1 MRRSIKVALS
11 VCCFAVGVVS
21 HAQGDV
27 MPENEKTPG
36 DSYVG
41 PKDKAVKENLAKWQD
56 YKFGVLIHMGLYSQL
71 GICESWGL
79 APEDWV
85 TRNGYDDYDS
95 FAADYRGARF
105 SLNPVNLDS
114 EKWAKMFK
122 SAGAKYLIF
131 TSKHHDGFC
140 MYDSKFTDFKITN
153 PNLPNA
159 KNKNPDVLKNVLDAS
174 RKEGLSVGIYFSK
187 PDWSSQDFWWKYYPP
202 KDRNPNY
209 DIKAFPERW
218 KNFVKF
224 TQNQLDEL
232 TSNYGKVDV
241 LWLDGGWVRPTSTVK
256 ESEGKKGRQNLDI
269 NMKLI
274 AETARKKQPGLIVVD
289 RWVPGDYEDYLTPE
303 RKVLEKPIPEPW
315 ESCVT
320 LGNDWGWVPNDKY
333 KSGTE
338 VIQLLTGIVSKGGN
352 LLLGVGPDGK
362 GDFEPKVK
370 QALEE
375 VGKWLD
381 INGEAIYATKPVA
394 PYSEGNLYYTA
405 KGEKTVFGIYLP
417 AANQAELPAEIV
429 IKNQLKGKLNIA
441 LLGSNTK
448 LSYKKR
454 NDGISISIP
463 SALRKEL
470 AKKSGVVLKVSA
482 Q

>member
-1 MRRSIKVALS
+1 MKNKIKLVL
-11 VCCFAVGVVS
+11 VLCCFATVTLS
-21 HAQGDV
+21 HAQGDI
-27 MPENEKTPG
+27 MPENEKTPY

-95 FAADYRGARF
+95 FASDYRRARF
-105 SLNPVNLDS
+105 SLNPIHLDS

-122 SAGAKYLIF
+122 SAGVKYLIF

-153 PNLPNA
+153 PNLPYA
-159 KNKNPDVLKNVLDAS
+159 KNPNADVLKNVLDAS

-187 PDWSSQDFWWKYYPP
+187 PDWTSQDFWWKYYPP

-209 DIKAFPERW
+209 SIKAYPEKW
-218 KNFVKF
+218 QSFVKYS
-224 TQNQLDEL
+224 QNQLDEL
-232 TSNYGKVDV
+232 TTNYGKVDI
-241 LWLDGGWVRPTSTVK
+241 LWLDGGWVRPVSNVK
-256 ESEGKKGRQNLDI
+256 ESEGKKGRQDLDI

-303 RKVLEKPIPEPW
+303 RKVLEKPIPVPW

-333 KSGTE
+333 KSGKE
-338 VIQLLTGIVSKGGN
+338 VIQLLTGIVAKGGN

-362 GDFEPKVK
+362 GEFEPKIK
-370 QALEE
+370 QTLAE

-381 INGEAIYATKPVA
+381 VNGDAIYATKPIA
-394 PYSEGNLYYTA
+394 PYSEGNLFYTS
-405 KGEKTVFGIYLP
+405 KGEKTVFGIYIP
-417 AANQAELPAEIV
+417 TENEKELPSQIV
-429 IKNQLKGKLNIA
+429 IKNSLKGKLNVT
-441 LLGSNTK
+441 LLANKQK
-448 LSYKKR
+448 LNYKYV
-454 NDGISISIP
+454 NGGISVTIP
-463 SALRKEL
+463 NSLRTEM
-470 AKKSGVVLKVSA
+470 AKQAGTVIKISA

>member
-1 MRRSIKVALS
+1 MRKRIKLVLS
-11 VCCFAVGVVS
+11 ACCFIATTLS
-21 HAQGDV
+21 HAQGDI
-27 MPENEKTPG
+27 MAENEKTPY
-36 DSYVG
+36 DNYVG
-41 PKDKAVKENLAKWQD
+41 PKDKAVKDNLDKWQD

-95 FAADYRGARF
+95 FASDYRGARF
-105 SLNPVNLDS
+105 SLNPTHLDA

-122 SAGAKYLIF
+122 NAGAKYLIF

-159 KNKNPDVLKNVLDAS
+159 KNKNPDVLKSVLDAS

-187 PDWSSQDFWWKYYPP
+187 PDWTSQDFWWKYYPP

-209 DIKAFPERW
+209 DVKAFPEKW
-218 KNFVKF
+218 QNFVKY

-232 TSNYGKVDV
+232 TSNYGKVDI
-241 LWLDGGWVRPTSTVK
+241 LWLDGGWVRPAPPVK
-256 ESEGKKGRQNLDI
+256 TGEGRKPRQNLDI

-303 RKVLEKPIPEPW
+303 RKVLEKPIPVPW
-315 ESCVT
+315 ESCVP
-320 LGNDWGWVPNDKY
+320 LAGDWGWVPNSIY

-338 VIQLLTGIVSKGGN
+338 VIQLLTGVVAKGGN

-362 GDFEPKVK
+362 GEFEPKIE
-370 QALEE
+370 QILAE

-381 INGEAIYATKPVA
+381 VNGEAIYATKPIT
-394 PYSEGNLYYTA
+394 PYSEGNLCYTS
-405 KGEKTVFGIYLP
+405 KGQKTIFGIYLP
-417 AANQAELPAEIV
+417 SANEKEIPSQIV
-429 IKNQLKGKLNIA
+429 IKNNLKGKLNVT
-441 LLGSNTK
+441 LLANKQK
-448 LSYKKR
+448 LSYK
-454 NDGISISIP
+454 NVDGGINVTIP
-463 SALRKEL
+463 QALRAEL
-470 AKKSGVVLKVSA
+470 AKQAGITIKVSA
-482 Q
+482 L

>member
-1 MRRSIKVALS
+1 MKKRIQIVFTIF
-11 VCCFAVGVVS
+11 CFAIGTFS
-21 HAQGDV
+21 YAQGDV
-27 MPENEKTPG
+27 MPENEKTPV
-36 DSYVG
+36 DTYVA
-41 PKDKAVKENLAKWQD
+41 PKDKAVKENLANWQD

-95 FAADYRGARF
+95 FASDYRGARF
-105 SLNPVNLDS
+105 SLNPVNLDA

-122 SAGAKYLIF
+122 GAGVKYLIF

-153 PNLPNA
+153 PNLPSA

-187 PDWSSQDFWWKYYPP
+187 PDWTSQDFWWKYYPP

-209 DIKAFPERW
+209 DIKAYPEKW
-218 KNFVKF
+218 QNFVKY

-232 TSNYGKVDV
+232 TTNYGKVDI
-241 LWLDGGWVRPTSTVK
+241 LWLDGGWVRPLSSVK
-256 ESEGKKGRQNLDI
+256 KSEGKKGRQDLDI

-289 RWVPGDYEDYLTPE
+289 RWVPSDYEDYLTPE
-303 RKVLEKPIPEPW
+303 RKVLEKPISVPW

-338 VIQLLTGIVSKGGN
+338 VIQLLAGIVAKGGN

-362 GDFEPKVK
+362 GDFDPKIK
-370 QALEE
+370 QTLAE

-381 INGEAIYATKPVA
+381 TNGDAIYATKPIA
-394 PYSEGNLYYTA
+394 PYSEGNLLYTS
-405 KGEKTVFGIYLP
+405 KGERTIFGIYLP
-417 AANQAELPAEIV
+417 TATEKELPSQIV
-429 IKNQLKGKLNIA
+429 IKNNLKGKLKVT
-441 LLGSNTK
+441 LLTNKQK
-448 LSYKKR
+448 LSYK
-454 NDGISISIP
+454 NVNGGISVSIP
-463 SALRKEL
+463 KSLRSEL
-470 AKKSGVVLKVSA
+470 GKQAGVVIKISA

>member
-1 MRRSIKVALS
+1 MRSRVKLVFTA
-11 VCCFAVGVVS
+11 CCFAIGTLS
-21 HAQGDV
+21 HAQGDI
-27 MPENEKTPG
+27 MPENEKTPV
-36 DSYVG
+36 DTYIG
-41 PKDKAVKENLAKWQD
+41 PKDPEVKQNLERWQD

-95 FAADYRGARF
+95 FASDYRGARF
-105 SLNPVNLDS
+105 SLNPTNLDS

-122 SAGAKYLIF
+122 NAGVKYLIF

-140 MYDSKFTDFKITN
+140 MYDSKYTDFKITN

-159 KNKNPDVLKNVLDAS
+159 KNPKPDVLKNVLDAS

-187 PDWSSQDFWWKYYPP
+187 PDWTSQDFWWKYYPP

-209 DIKAFPERW
+209 DIKTYPERW
-218 KNFVKF
+218 QNFVKY

-232 TSNYGKVDV
+232 TTNYGKVDI
-241 LWLDGGWVRPTSTVK
+241 LWLDGGWIRPSSSV
-256 ESEGKKGRQNLDI
+256 KKGRQNLDI
-269 NMKLI
+269 NMKQI

-289 RWVPGDYEDYLTPE
+289 RWVPGEYEDYLTPE
-303 RKVLEKPIPEPW
+303 RKVLEKPIPVPW

-333 KSGTE
+333 KSGTD
-338 VIQLLTGIVSKGGN
+338 VIQLLTGIVAKGGN

-362 GDFEPKVK
+362 GNFEPKIE
-370 QALEE
+370 QALAE

-381 INGEAIYATKPVA
+381 VNGEAIYATKPIA
-394 PYSEGNLYYTA
+394 PYSEGNLYYTS
-405 KGEKTVFGIYLP
+405 KGDKTVFGIYLP
-417 AANQAELPAEIV
+417 KANEKEIPAEIV
-429 IKNQLKGKLNIA
+429 IKNNVKGKLNVM
-441 LLGSNTK
+441 LLGSKTK
-448 LSYKKR
+448 LSYK
-454 NDGISISIP
+454 NVDGGIAVTIP
-463 SALRKEL
+463 KSLRAEL
-470 AKKSGVVLKVSA
+470 AKKAGIVIKVTG
-482 Q
+482 